1 MKVLIGLPAYNEEEG
16 ILEVLKSI
24 NNLRK
29 TSKYEIGVLVVEDGS
44 TDKTGIIVAKAAKD
58 NDHITLLRHEH
69 NKGLGEAVKSILK
82 YAVEKL
88 ENSDILVTLDA
99 DNTHSPQLIE
109 RMIDLIL
116 SENLD
121 LVVASRFTE
130 GGREIGLSL
139 LRKVYSRGAMLYFKL
154 FFPIV
159 NMNDYSSGFR
169 AYRVRTLKEAFARWN
184 NLVTTDG
191 FDCMAEIAAK
201 FSKMK
206 IKAGEVPLI
215 LNYHLKQGDSKMKV
229 MRTVRGYFSLL
240 AKVR

>member
-1 MKVLIGLPAYNEEEG
+1 MKVLIGLPAYNEEKG
-16 ILEVLKSI
+16 IQEVLKSI
-24 NNLRK
+24 KNLRN
-29 TSKYEIGVLVVEDGS
+29 TSKYEIRVLVVEDGS
-44 TDKTGIIVAKAAKD
+44 TDDTASVVAKAVMD
-58 NDHITLLRHEH
+58 NDYIILLRHEH
-69 NKGLGEAVKSILK
+69 NRGLGEAIKSILK

-88 ENSDILVTLDA
+88 ENDDILVTLDA

-116 SENLD
+116 TEKLD

-139 LRKVYSRGAMLYFKL
+139 LRKVYSRGAMLYFKM

-169 AYRVRTLKEAFARWN
+169 AYRIRTLKEAFTRWN
-184 NLVTTDG
+184 NLVTTNG

-215 LNYHLKQGDSKMKV
+215 LNYHLKQGESKMRV